1 MFVKITNAGGYQYVR
16 LVENYRENGKVKQR
30 VLFNFGRLDLLK
42 SDPAFK
48 NIVKKL
54 SDIVKKTTTGN
65 TEAIT
70 IESEEDVSDAVIK
83 NWGYIVFRKLWEELE
98 IDKFLKERATKGRK
112 IKFDVDKVSFL
123 MTIQRLIE
131 PMSKL
136 RTYHQRNKYFGFE
149 EDIDLNQLYRCL
161 DFLDS
166 IKEDLERYLYQKS
179 RDLFKM
185 VVDVVFYDVTTIY
198 FESCRADELKNFGF
212 SKDNKINEVQVVL
225 GLLVDK
231 EGRPIGYEL
240 FPGNTIDS
248 KTMVKILRKLKE
260 KFSIDKIVIVADK
273 GLNSRLNLKMIKE
286 AGYDYIVASRLKNA
300 SKEILDEVF
309 KQEGYKRLD
318 GKSCLNA
325 EEIYGDEFKYKVLE
339 RTNVIKDEEG
349 KEFKI
354 EERLIITYSSKRA
367 KKDKEDRERL
377 VRKAKELLENKGSIT
392 ALEKKGARKYL
403 KKKSKSEEY
412 VLDEEA
418 IKRDEKFD
426 GYYAIQTSK
435 KDMDV
440 EEVLGAYHDLWKIEQ
455 SFRVMKSCLEVRP
468 IYHFTESRIKGHFV
482 ICFLAFLLQRA
493 LEYILRKK
501 GKGISSER
509 IMEAIYSM
517 NFFEIEIKGKK
528 YLIKQRTEEGAG
540 DILNVMKI
548 KGPKNFITY
557 EEGLEFIG
565 ISK

>member
-42 SDPAFK
+42 NDPAFR

-54 SDIVKKTTTGN
+54 SDIVERTTTDN
-65 TEAIT
+65 TEAVT

-98 IDKFLKERATKGRK
+98 IDKFLKERATRGRK
-112 IKFDVDKVSFL
+112 IKFDADKVSFL

-136 RTYHQRNKYFGFE
+136 RTYHEKNRYFGFE

-166 IKEDLERYLYQKS
+166 IKEDLETYLYQRN

-185 VVDVVFYDVTTIY
+185 VVDIVFYEVTTIY
-198 FESCRADELKNFGF
+198 FESCRADGLRNFGF

-240 FPGNTIDS
+240 FSGNTIDS

-273 GLNSRLNLKMIKE
+273 GLNSRLNLKIIRE

-300 SKEILDEVF
+300 SKEVLEEVF
-309 KQEGYKRLD
+309 EQEGYKRLD
-318 GKSCLNA
+318 GKSYLNA

-354 EERLIITYSSKRA
+354 EENLIITYSSKRA
-367 KKDKEDRERL
+367 RKDKEDRERL
-377 VRKAKELLENKGSIT
+377 VSKAKELLENKGSIT
-392 ALEKKGARKYL
+392 ALEKKGARRYL
-403 KKKSKSEEY
+403 KKKSKTEEY
-412 VLDEEA
+412 ELDEEA
-418 IKRDEKFD
+418 IKKDEKFD

-455 SFRVMKSCLEVRP
+455 SFRVMKSCLEIRP

-482 ICFLAFLLQRA
+482 ICFLAFLLQRT

-501 GKGISSER
+501 GKEISSER
-509 IMEAIYSM
+509 IMEAIDSM
-517 NFFEIEIKGKK
+517 NFIEIEIKGKK
-528 YLIKQRTEEGAG
+528 YLIKQRTEGGAI

-548 KGPKNFITY
+548 KGPKNFMTY
-557 EEGLEFIG
+557 EEGLGFIG
-565 ISK
+565 INK